1 MLPLRLVLDTNILVS
16 ALILGS
22 RSLRWL
28 YPAFRSKLIVPLL
41 SDATVAELA
50 VTVRHPKFGLSPEAL
65 TRVLVECLPWGEM
78 MVVPDPP
85 PLVPECRDPD
95 DRPFLELALFAQA
108 DALVTGDRDL
118 LALAAAFPL
127 PIITPGQLSAR
138 LPNIEYSPFVNN

>member
-1 MLPLRLVLDTNILVS
+1 MPPLRLVLDTNILVS

-22 RSLRWL
+22 RSFRWL
-28 YPAFRSKLIVPLL
+28 YPAFRSRLIVPLF

-50 VTVRHPKFGLSPEAL
+50 VAVRHPKFGLSPAAL

-78 MVVPDPP
+78 AVVSDPP
-85 PLVPECRDPD
+85 PLTPECRDPD

-118 LALAAAFPL
+118 LSLAAVFPI
-127 PIITPGQLSAR
+127 PIIAPGELSIR
-138 LPNIEYSPFVNN
+138 LLDLD